1 MSVKKRGLGKGLSA
15 LIPDEPVIDI
25 ENVDS
30 SDEKIKF
37 IDITFVQ
44 PNKEQPRRD
53 FDKDSLNELVDSI
66 KKHGILQPIIV
77 RKLDEGYEIVAGER
91 RWRAAREAGLNTV
104 PALVKELN
112 QVEVSQI
119 ALIENI
125 QREDLNSIEE
135 AMAYKNLSEKYKLT
149 QEEISQ
155 AVGKSRSYIANIMR
169 LLNLD
174 DEIINLISEGVIT
187 SGHGRTLLSI
197 VDRDIRLQVSQTI
210 VENSLS
216 VRETEKLVK
225 DLLEKK
231 EKKAINKADNVKK
244 EKDPIILEIE
254 ESLRKFLGT
263 KVSISK
269 GSKKGK
275 IEIEYYSDDDLE
287 RILEFF
293 SK

>member
-37 IDITFVQ
+37 IDITIVQ

-231 EKKAINKADNVKK
+231 ETKAINKADNVKK

-287 RILEFF
+287 RILELF